1 MGGNG
6 SPDRHGSVAAVTTAR
21 RAYRVLENPATAAS
35 DGGPVVVEPGADVD
49 TKLAIQVG
57 AIGRA
62 DPAGRRSVEIVI
74 DGWRFEFSIEDAE
87 RAALRDR
94 ATRQRDAAATAGEAL
109 EIRAIIPGRVASV
122 AVTAGDTVETG
133 QPLLAVEA
141 MKMQN
146 ELRAP
151 RAGTVLRVP
160 ATAGATVEVGDVLV
174 VLE

>member
-1 MGGNG
+1 MAEVR
-6 SPDRHGSVAAVTTAR
+6 PRQRT
-21 RAYRVLENPATAAS
+21 YRVADGLSTATA
-35 DGGPVVVEPGADVD
+35 DGDPIVVEPGAEVD
-49 TKLAIQVG
+49 RKRDIHVG
-57 AIGRA
+57 AVGRV
-62 DPAGRRSVEIVI
+62 DPAGRRSVEVVV
-74 DGWRFEFSIEDAE
+74 DGWRFELVVEDEE

-94 ATRQRDAAATAGEAL
+94 ATRDRDIASMAGEAL

-122 AVTAGDTVETG
+122 AVTPGDTVETG
-133 QPLLAVEA
+133 QTLLAVEA

-160 ATAGATVEVGDVLV
+160 ATTGATVELGDVLV